1 LKSPREEMQKI
12 IKDAKNL
19 GVKVHKIVPAPS
31 KSSRNNTN
39 VQTGKSQLFESDGTS
54 VGLELN
60 SQDT

>member
-1 LKSPREEMQKI
+1 MQKI

-19 GVKVHKIVPAPS
+19 GVKVQKIVPAPS